1 MNDQNTKMT
10 KVELLQQ
17 IQSER
22 KSLEETLSTL
32 TPTQM
37 LLPGVDGE
45 WSVKD
50 ALAHISAWER
60 RMINWV
66 GSHLAGTLP
75 EIPLPWDVER
85 MNSETYN
92 QVKNNTLSEVQ
103 AEFRQSYQD
112 SLALVKSLSEA
123 QLEVTYADTW
133 PMGPLWTGIAANMNW
148 HYKEHR
154 SDILKW
160 LEKI

>member
-1 MNDQNTKMT
+1 MIDQSTNLTKT
-10 KVELLQQ
+10 ELLQQ

-22 KSLEETLSTL
+22 RSLEDTLATL
-32 TPTQM
+32 TPAQM
-37 LLPGVDGE
+37 LIPGVDGE

-50 ALAHISAWER
+50 AMAHISAWER
-60 RMINWV
+60 RMIHWT
-66 GSHLAGTLP
+66 GSHLAGKMP

-92 QVKNNTLSEVQ
+92 QVKGKSLSAVQ
-103 AEFRQSYQD
+103 KEFSQSYND
-112 SLALVKSLSEA
+112 SLGLLESLSEA
-123 QLEVTYADTW
+123 QLQVTFSDTW

-154 SDILKW
+154 SDIIKW
-160 LEKI
+160 LEAQ